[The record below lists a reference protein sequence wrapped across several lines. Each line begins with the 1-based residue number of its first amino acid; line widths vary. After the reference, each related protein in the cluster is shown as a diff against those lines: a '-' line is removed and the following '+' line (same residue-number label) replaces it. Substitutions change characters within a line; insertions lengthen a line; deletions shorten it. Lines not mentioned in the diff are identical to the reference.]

1 MPSLTIVSGEKS
13 GKHFVLTHRTLSIGR
28 EPSRDIQLCDPKV
41 SRKHALLRCNGETYM
56 ISPCKALNGI
66 MINGEMIEGERA
78 LKPGDEIAMGDTV
91 LRFAPSAD
99 YSRTNAMM
107 VRKLAN
113 RQLREELTI
122 T

>member
-1 MPSLTIVSGEKS
+1 MPSLTIISGENS

-41 SRKHALLRCNGETYM
+41 SRKHALLRCNGETYL
-56 ISPCKALNGI
+56 ISPCKALNGVL
-66 MINGEMIEGERA
+66 INGEKIEGEYA
-78 LKPGDEIAMGDTV
+78 LKPGDEVAMGDTV
-91 LRFAPSAD
+91 LRFAPAASGD
-99 YSRTNAMM
+99 RTNALM
-107 VRKLAN
+107 VRKLAS

>member
-1 MPSLTIVSGEKS
+1 MPSLTIISGDKV

-56 ISPCKALNGI
+56 ITPCKALNGVA
-66 MINGEMIEGERA
+66 INGELIEGEYA

-91 LRFAPSAD
+91 LRFAPAESKD
-99 YSRTNAMM
+99 RTNALM
-107 VRKLAN
+107 VRKLAS